1 MTCNQSEA
9 VRAQEIGIEA
19 LKDDP
24 QKALRVFERAK
35 RMCDTL
41 QGVNYQIAVSEVLSC
56 QSKDFTD
63 WFGVL
68 GLVVEPTSY
77 TGPSGAEVKKAY
89 RRRALVCHPDK
100 CPELREFAEEAFKL
114 VNQATEVLN
123 DPKKRKAYMDQV
135 QVRHLRRKQEA
146 AMQNRKQQQMPAPKP
161 QPSASNAWRNVKQQM
176 QQQAEMMQA
185 EKRRQEA
192 AAQRRQQEAGMPEQE
207 SGRGAFAGFHF
218 VETPPAQTTFAG
230 AAYHKAQAKPE
241 DTPLHRMTQA
251 SERPAAGNV
260 KCVFCPCFFA
270 YTMSDHYAMLQGQK
284 CQFTC
289 TNCGRGN
296 IVHAGSTSSRPGG
309 VMSPPKARQD
319 FSRWRWESP
328 KPRPSQKQSA
338 AAANEASPAG
348 STAGTHPEMQPEQP
362 TKTHNENASAGANSH
377 TNRFTQMFSSFSAN
391 TSTSP
396 PAETPGKMPK
406 APAPPPEAA
415 KDPSKDSTAAVPP
428 GSTVPGQAS
437 ASTARGGERARKL
450 APRATTA
457 ASCAAGEELH
467 GLGKRKQA
475 PTPVKEKDATDAS
488 KRARCASDMSPLK
501 RPAHDS
507 SAHIPGSPMD
517 LQAKTP
523 QTSAASAGTQSRAP
537 VPDAPPSVAPSPMDV
552 DTSSC
557 VGPRKAR
564 RFPEGTEGTK
574 MRGGRAE
581 SESSNLP
588 GGEPLS
594 SVNTSDR
601 ASEEAPQ
608 PSSENSRSTPLP
620 GLGKRQR
627 APETPGAVPG
637 SAQKR
642 VAGRSV
648 LEAEREKENTPRTG
662 GHASPGKSTGK
673 ASEADASG
681 EARSGENI
689 QQMAECGGSQ
699 GSSSERRDSRCK
711 NAPDETKL
719 A

>member
-1 MTCNQSEA
+1 MASTSSSVAAE
-9 VRAQEIGIEA
+9 E
-19 LKDDP
+19 
-24 QKALRVFERAK
+24 RV
-35 RMCDTL
+35 
-41 QGVNYQIAVSEVLSC
+41 
-56 QSKDFTD
+56 
-63 WFGVL
+63 
-68 GLVVEPTSY
+68 
-77 TGPSGAEVKKAY
+77 AEG
-89 RRRALVCHPDK
+89 
-100 CPELREFAEEAFKL
+100 REF
-114 VNQATEVLN
+114 
-123 DPKKRKAYMDQV
+123 
-135 QVRHLRRKQEA
+135 EA
-146 AMQNRKQQQMPAPKP
+146 A
-161 QPSASNAWRNVKQQM
+161 
-176 QQQAEMMQA
+176 
-185 EKRRQEA
+185 RRGTWSQ
-192 AAQRRQQEAGMPEQE
+192 
-207 SGRGAFAGFHF
+207 
-218 VETPPAQTTFAG
+218 
-230 AAYHKAQAKPE
+230 AQAKPE

-488 KRARCASDMSPLK
+488 KEHALEVDAGTRFLGGAGLGLSCYQRARCASDMSPLK

-537 VPDAPPSVAPSPMDV
+537 AW
-552 DTSSC
+552 
-557 VGPRKAR
+557 
-564 RFPEGTEGTK
+564 
-574 MRGGRAE
+574 
-581 SESSNLP
+581 
-588 GGEPLS
+588 
-594 SVNTSDR
+594 
-601 ASEEAPQ
+601 EA
-608 PSSENSRSTPLP
+608 
-620 GLGKRQR
+620 
-627 APETPGAVPG
+627 A
-637 SAQKR
+637 
-642 VAGRSV
+642 
-648 LEAEREKENTPRTG
+648 
-662 GHASPGKSTGK
+662 ASPGDSGGGSRKRAEARGWEGKSAGVSTGK